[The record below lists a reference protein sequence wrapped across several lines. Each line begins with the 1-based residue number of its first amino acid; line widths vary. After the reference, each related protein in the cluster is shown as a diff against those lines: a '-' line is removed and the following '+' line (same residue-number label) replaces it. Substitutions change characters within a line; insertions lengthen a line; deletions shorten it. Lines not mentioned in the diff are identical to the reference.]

1 MTAAADVIAK
11 ALVAEASERT
21 LKSTADAVV
30 DVAVAE
36 ADVAAIIALDVVT
49 ARDAPAAMSK
59 SKCRIKLK
67 TAELRCNRNEN

>member
-1 MTAAADVIAK
+1 MPAAADVIAK

-36 ADVAAIIALDVVT
+36 ADVAAIIALAAV
-49 ARDAPAAMSK
+49 AAGDAPPAPSK
-59 SKCRIKLK
+59 SKCRIILKLQI
-67 TAELRCNRNEN
+67 

>member
-21 LKSTADAVV
+21 LKITSDAVV

-36 ADVAAIIALDVVT
+36 ADVATIIALAAVP
-49 ARDAPAAMSK
+49 AGDAPASMSK
-59 SKCRIKLK
+59 FKCRIKLK
-67 TAELRCNRNEN
+67 TVELRCNRNEN